1 MKPFIAVALLAS
13 TAISSPAFSQG
24 YSVKSYITNGQS
36 AVLTGLNNSGQV
48 VGYSGTGANTM
59 GFVSGPNAGNLSYLT
74 ILPGSDLVS
83 EPRPT
88 AINDSGVIVGSAKTE
103 YQFFQSLQ
111 GNTTRTTE
119 WAFVAG
125 TDLSVQA
132 VMPKPTVVYTDDYYV
147 PSLKATDINASGK
160 ILVTDL
166 RTSAAAGGDFLASPS
181 TAGTYSYAYMPF
193 DAVTDFASV
202 SRINDSGQIVVNSP
216 FVVNTAR
223 LIAPDLTL
231 ANSQSP
237 KTLLGVPYVALSSI
251 NASGQ
256 TVGVLDASPDA
267 GYANNPRAFLADSGF
282 TGWKELDGFTPTA
295 PSYAFD
301 INDFGQVVGTA
312 QDANGVSRAFI
323 TGNQG
328 EGFTDLNSLV
338 SLSSGEYL
346 VSASRIN
353 EVGQI
358 LAQSNLGIHYF
369 LNPSAVPETST
380 WALMAFGLLAV
391 SMVRRQQLKA

>member
-1 MKPFIAVALLAS
+1 MKPFIAVVLLAS
-13 TAISSPAFSQG
+13 TVISSPAFSQG
-24 YSVKSYITNGQS
+24 YSAKSYISNGQS

-59 GFVSGPNAGNLSYLT
+59 GFVSGPNAGDLNYLT
-74 ILPGSDLVS
+74 ILAGSDLVS

-88 AINDSGVIVGSAKTE
+88 AINDSGMVVGSAKTE
-103 YQFFQSLQ
+103 YQFYQSLQ

-132 VMPKPTVVYTDDYYV
+132 VMPKPTYVFTDDYYV

-166 RTSAAAGGDFLASPS
+166 RTSAAAGGDFLSA
-181 TAGTYSYAYMPF
+181 AGSFSYYYMPYG
-193 DAVTDFASV
+193 AVTDFAGV
-202 SRINDSGQIVVNSP
+202 SRINDSGQIVVSSS
-216 FVVNTAR
+216 VNTAR

-231 ANSQSP
+231 ANTQSP
-237 KTLLGVPYVALSSI
+237 RTLLGVPYLALNSI

-267 GYANNPRAFLADSGF
+267 GYANNPRAFLAESGF

-301 INDFGQVVGTA
+301 INDFGQVVGSA
-312 QDANGVSRAFI
+312 EDANGVSRAFV

-380 WALMAFGLLAV
+380 LALMALGLLAV